1 MVDAMTAMRLK
12 KEVLDTIVRKLHE
25 RIGECECEARAG
37 GKGRGSLAGE
47 LTELRAICA
56 TIAEG
61 ERETRNARAEL
72 VRANLRLVISI
83 AKKHRGRGLAFV
95 DLIQEGNI
103 GLMRATE
110 KFEHCLGYRFSTY
123 ATWWIRQAVTR
134 AIADQARTIR
144 VPVHMFDLV
153 GRVARA
159 TRMYVQEFGSEPTVT
174 DIANQLGISPSQV
187 VKAHR
192 SPKDAVSL
200 ELPVGDDGMVLG
212 ETLANEMAPSSFDA
226 LMSTRRTERTASL
239 LAGLSPR
246 EAEVIRMRYGI
257 GGSSECTLQE
267 IGDRFSVTRERI
279 RQIEAHA
286 LARLRRRAS
295 AQELRS
301 FLDR

>member
-1 MVDAMTAMRLK
+1 M
-12 KEVLDTIVRKLHE
+12 
-25 RIGECECEARAG
+25 
-37 GKGRGSLAGE
+37 
-47 LTELRAICA
+47 
-56 TIAEG
+56 
-61 ERETRNARAEL
+61 
-72 VRANLRLVISI
+72 RANLRLVISI
-83 AKKHRGRGLAFV
+83 AKKHCGRGLAFI

-103 GLMRATE
+103 GLIRATE
-110 KFEHCLGYRFSTY
+110 KFEHRLGYRFSTY

-153 GRVARA
+153 GRMARA
-159 TRMYVQEFGSEPTVT
+159 TRTYVQEFGREPTVT
-174 DIANQLGISPSQV
+174 DIANQLGVSPSQV
-187 VKAHR
+187 AKAHR

-200 ELPVGDDGMVLG
+200 ELPVGDDGMLLG
-212 ETLANEMAPSSFDA
+212 ETLANETVPSSFDA
-226 LMSTRRTERTASL
+226 LMIARRTERTAGL
-239 LAGLSPR
+239 LAGLTPR

-301 FLDR
+301 LLDS